1 MPLNKVYQVRARQH
15 WGGSNKPFESVF
27 FFEHT
32 AGEGNWGDLAEVFG
46 TTIGAKINDLQ
57 TTTVHNDSIDVINLG
72 DPVDFGFALW
82 AGLGAYDESALP
94 PYAAIGFTF
103 KLNTRAV
110 RHGGKRIS
118 GIPESVADNGKIVDA
133 AYRAKRELLRLVMQQ
148 ELVDADNTWLPVVVK
163 RIRTPVAGTVPQQYK
178 YALPKSGDPLVLGEV
193 VAVLTSDDLSHQV
206 SREV

>member
-1 MPLNKVYQVRARQH
+1 MALDSIYQVRARQH

-32 AGEGNWGDLAEVFG
+32 AGEGDWSDLSTVFG
-46 TTIGAKINDLQ
+46 NVIGDAINDLQ
-57 TTTVHNDSIDVINLG
+57 TTTVHNDSIDIINLG
-72 DPVDFGFALW
+72 NPTDFGFAVW
-82 AGLGAYDESALP
+82 SGLGAYDESALP
-94 PYAAIGFTF
+94 PYAAVGFTF

-118 GIPESVADNGKIVDA
+118 GIPESVTDNGKIVNST
-133 AYRAKRELLRLVMQQ
+133 YRGKVEVLRLAMQQ
-148 ELVDADNTWLPVVVK
+148 ELVDASNTWLPVVVK
-163 RIRTPVAGTVPQQYK
+163 RIRTAVAGTVPQQYT
-178 YALPKSGDPLVLGEV
+178 YRLPTTGDTLTLGEV